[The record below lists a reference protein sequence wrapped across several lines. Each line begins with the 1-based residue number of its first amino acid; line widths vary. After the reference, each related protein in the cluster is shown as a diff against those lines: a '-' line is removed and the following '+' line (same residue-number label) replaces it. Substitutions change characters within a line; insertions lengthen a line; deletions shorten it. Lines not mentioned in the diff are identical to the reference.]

1 MRYTIVV
8 FWALLI
14 GQIVGYIGGALNHQ
28 TYDFKVTAVVSL
40 IAGLLVVLL
49 GHVAS
54 SSNYNEKK
62 SAAK

>member
-28 TYDFKVTAVVSL
+28 VYDFKITAIVSL
-40 IAGLLVVLL
+40 IAGLLVVVL
-49 GHVAS
+49 GQVAS
-54 SSNYNEKK
+54 SANYDKQK
-62 SAAK
+62 TVGK